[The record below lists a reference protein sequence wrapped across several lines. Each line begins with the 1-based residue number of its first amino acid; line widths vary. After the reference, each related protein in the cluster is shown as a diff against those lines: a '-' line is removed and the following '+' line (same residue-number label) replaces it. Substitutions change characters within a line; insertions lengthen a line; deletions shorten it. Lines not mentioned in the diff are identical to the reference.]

1 MSATLVEIQT
11 QWSINDLADAH
22 EMISWRNAST
32 LDAQR
37 KQDLERKVAAAG
49 QR

>member
-1 MSATLVEIQT
+1 MEIEG

-22 EMISWRNAST
+22 EMIEWQNAST
-32 LDAQR
+32 LDAK
-37 KQDLERKVAAAG
+37 KQQELERKAA